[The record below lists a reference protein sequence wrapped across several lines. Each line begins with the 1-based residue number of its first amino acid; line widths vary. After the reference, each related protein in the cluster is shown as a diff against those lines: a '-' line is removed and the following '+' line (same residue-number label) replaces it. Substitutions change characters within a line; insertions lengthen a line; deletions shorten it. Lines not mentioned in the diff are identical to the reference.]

1 MTACNNRFII
11 ILVAVLLLHISS
23 SQTASGHGHG
33 HEEIR
38 FSYVKEHHNGPEKW
52 ASLHPN
58 YTDCSAGDT
67 QSPIDLNDNNVQ
79 VTSTLGELIREYKPA
94 PAVLINKGHALQIV
108 WKEDAGKIVI
118 NGTDYSLVQTHWH
131 TPSENTVNGKR
142 FDMEMHLVHMNAR
155 DELAAVGILY
165 EIGAPDP
172 FLENL
177 ISHIKN
183 ADHEGKDLGIIH
195 PEKIGYGS
203 NEYYR
208 FIGSLTTPPCS
219 QGVLWTVISKP
230 RFHKAA

>member
-1 MTACNNRFII
+1 M
-11 ILVAVLLLHISS
+11 
-23 SQTASGHGHG
+23 
-33 HEEIR
+33 
-38 FSYVKEHHNGPEKW
+38 
-52 ASLHPN
+52 
-58 YTDCSAGDT
+58 
-67 QSPIDLNDNNVQ
+67 
-79 VTSTLGELIREYKPA
+79 
-94 PAVLINKGHALQIV
+94 QIV
-108 WKEDAGKIVI
+108 WKEKAGKIVI
-118 NGTDYSLVQTHWH
+118 NGTNYSLVQTHWH

-195 PEKIGYGS
+195 PENIGYGS

-208 FIGSLTTPPCS
+208 FIGSLTIPPCS
-219 QGVLWTVISKP
+219 QGVLWTVISKVKTISKEQLDALKGAVDEGYEQNARP
-230 RFHKAA
+230 VQPLNGRTVYLNKP